1 MSCNKVIKYL
11 IILVF
16 ITIILLVI
24 YIETIHYNI
33 NDPFFDRMS
42 QYDLIAYSVKSKE
55 EFKNKYIKN
64 ISKFENEDLEKLNN
78 NNNIANIMI
87 DKYIKSNNNS
97 MSMLLS
103 NLKNIKIEILKQ
115 PFIKYPHTLRQTIF
129 TPFVIDP
136 KTIIHEKIHIL
147 QRLYPIEF
155 DNMYKMDNIIKT
167 NYIYKLKRNNPDNNE
182 FIYSINNNI
191 IVCLY
196 NSENPKNIDDVHY
209 MIDDHPNEMYAYKYA
224 DLISM

>member
-1 MSCNKVIKYL
+1 
-11 IILVF
+11 
-16 ITIILLVI
+16 
-24 YIETIHYNI
+24 
-33 NDPFFDRMS
+33 MS

-78 NNNIANIMI
+78 NNNIANVMI
-87 DKYIKSNNNS
+87 DKYIKSNNNI
-97 MSMLLS
+97 MSKLLL

-115 PFIKYPHTLRQTIF
+115 PFIKYPHTLKQTIF

-182 FIYSINNNI
+182 FIYSINNNV

-209 MIDDHPNEMYAYKYA
+209 MIDDHPNEMYAYNYA
-224 DLISM
+224 ELISM